1 MNYTNEK
8 CLKAKEELIKSIGG
22 MYEVN
27 KEYITN
33 GQIWY
38 INKSGYVHFIKG
50 DNNILLTNDFTLK
63 Y

>member
-8 CLKAKEELIKSIGG
+8 CLKVKEELIKSIGG

-33 GQIWY
+33 GQTWY

>member
-8 CLKAKEELIKSIGG
+8 CLEAKEELIKSIGG

-33 GQIWY
+33 GQTWY

-50 DNNILLTNDFTLK
+50 NNNVLLTNDFTLK